1 MPEREN
7 LDLGAVR
14 ERGPRS
20 IITADYAWRRTDRW
34 INFPWSTEPP
44 VVSVGVATD
53 R

>member
-44 VVSVGVATD
+44 VVSRGGATD
-53 R
+53 S